1 MKYAF
6 TAIFE
11 PEDGGYVVSFPDIEG
26 CITEGESVQEAIYM
40 AQDALCVMLYD
51 KEMEKQEIPVAT
63 NPCEIQVPEG
73 AFASVIAV
81 DTEDYR
87 RYYDSKAVKKTL
99 TIPSWLNTLAEEAN
113 APYSQI
119 LQNALKSYLGIDA

>member
-11 PEDGGYVVSFPDIEG
+11 PENGGYVVSFPDLEG

-40 AQDALCVMLYD
+40 AQDALCLLLYD
-51 KEMEKQEIPVAT
+51 KEMEHQEIPVAT
-63 NPCEIQVPEG
+63 NPCEIKVPKG
-73 AFASVIAV
+73 AFASIITV

-87 RYYDSKAVKKTL
+87 RYYDSKSVKKTL
-99 TIPSWLNTLAEEAN
+99 TIPNWLNTKAEKAH

-119 LQNALKSYLGIDA
+119 LQEGLKHYLGIE